1 MHNNQLTIRYAS
13 YWCMPNVYQ
22 YASLYSVLMLLC
34 DLNDQKNDD
43 IWDGVK
49 LLGVL

>member
-1 MHNNQLTIRYAS
+1 MYTNMQAYID
-13 YWCMPNVYQ
+13 
-22 YASLYSVLMLLC
+22 SVLMLLC